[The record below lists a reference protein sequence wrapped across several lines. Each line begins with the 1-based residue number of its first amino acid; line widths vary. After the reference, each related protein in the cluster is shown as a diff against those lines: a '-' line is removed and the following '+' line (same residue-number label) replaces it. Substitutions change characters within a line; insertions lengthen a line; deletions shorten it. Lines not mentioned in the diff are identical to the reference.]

1 MEEKRAENEKKKRC
15 TAVVLAAGSGKRMG
29 SETAKQFMLLEG
41 KPVIWYA
48 LQAVER
54 SKVIDDCILVA
65 GAEELDYMRQEIV
78 EKYGF
83 GKVDRIVPGGR
94 ERYESVYEGLCVI
107 EAGEMTILNHDG
119 YVFIHDG
126 ARPFLTEA
134 ILEETYR
141 QVCRFR
147 ACAAAVPVKDTIKV
161 ADGEGFAL
169 RTPDRNTLW
178 AMQTPQ
184 VFETELIIKAYKEL
198 FRNPSPERA
207 AETVTDDAMVVEKMS
222 GIPVKLVKTSY
233 YNIKITTPED
243 MEIAGCFLR
252 SGRAGGEGMQIRGR
266 GLPETEEVRT

>member
-147 ACAAAVPVKDTIKV
+147 A
-161 ADGEGFAL
+161 
-169 RTPDRNTLW
+169 
-178 AMQTPQ
+178 
-184 VFETELIIKAYKEL
+184 
-198 FRNPSPERA
+198 
-207 AETVTDDAMVVEKMS
+207 
-222 GIPVKLVKTSY
+222 
-233 YNIKITTPED
+233 
-243 MEIAGCFLR
+243 
-252 SGRAGGEGMQIRGR
+252 
-266 GLPETEEVRT
+266 